1 MSARKNH
8 GKPKARDPASSSTAS
23 AGLSTFAVP
32 TITSTSGA
40 VAPPAVRSKG
50 ATTMSTSP
58 NPIVFLDLLQN
69 NQQAIAQTLADV
81 NNLSLQFAQ
90 NNGLTDDL
98 ILQLKND
105 LQFLANAGQTGT
117 INQGSLP
124 SNVQIPQPQTAA
136 ALGFP
141 PPTVLDPMFSGIW
154 GLALTPPA
162 QANPGVRDTMTQITG
177 QPVGDIDSNGEF
189 PSQQPPLATAVAAAA
204 GAGGGVGGT
213 TAVAAASAPQKT
225 SV

>member
-23 AGLSTFAVP
+23 AGLSTFAAP

-40 VAPPAVRSKG
+40 SAPPVVRSKG

-105 LQFLANAGQTGT
+105 LQFLANANQTGT
-117 INQGSLP
+117 INPASLP
-124 SNVQIPQPQTAA
+124 PNITI
-136 ALGFP
+136 P
-141 PPTVLDPMFSGIW
+141 PPQAATAGF
-154 GLALTPPA
+154 TPP
-162 QANPGVRDTMTQITG
+162 T
-177 QPVGDIDSNGEF
+177 
-189 PSQQPPLATAVAAAA
+189 
-204 GAGGGVGGT
+204 
-213 TAVAAASAPQKT
+213 
-225 SV
+225 